1 MVSVGGALISGML
14 GSLAAYRKA
23 VFPEGEP
30 QIDWKVSIS
39 MLISGGGSGGGGT
52 FVSWTSVQLLLRS
65 SFKSPRYYIP
75 KKGIAVLD
83 HEP

>member
-39 MLISGGGSGGGGT
+39 MLISGGGGGRGT
-52 FVSWTSVQLLLRS
+52 LVSWTSVQLLLRS
-65 SFKSPRYYIP
+65 SFKSSRYYIP
-75 KKGIAVLD
+75 KKGIAALD